1 LVESHYQLE
10 TNMPVGDV
18 PRQAD
23 LVLLR
28 RTRAGQ
34 LPVAGLWRNLTPWNV
49 LEFKGPSVSPRDED
63 LELLI
68 ELGLGIHRRL
78 NDEQTR
84 QQLPTPGAEA
94 LSLWFLANRLGRR
107 LLRSWGRR
115 LTGLEP
121 HGQGIWRC
129 QVLGRSLFLV
139 SGADLPVEEASLPMH
154 LIAWEPAE
162 TEEAVARLVAS
173 SAELWER
180 YGGWVVSLHQA
191 AFQEVEDMVRKM
203 KGALRRDLSAVIDLV
218 GLEYVIE
225 QAGLKRVIE
234 EIGLP
239 RVVDEVGGPKKFLA
253 KLSPERRQQFK
264 QLLEE

>member
-1 LVESHYQLE
+1 MAAKKQWH
-10 TNMPVGDV
+10 PVFAELF
-18 PRQAD
+18 RLATCREAD
-23 LVLLR
+23 FVLLR
-28 RTRAGQ
+28 RTHPGQ

-49 LEFKGPSVSPRDED
+49 LEFKGPTVSPRDED

-78 NDEQTR
+78 NDKQVK
-84 QQLPTPGAEA
+84 QGQPTLGPEA

-107 LLRSWGRR
+107 LLRNWGRR

-121 HGQGIWRC
+121 HGPGVWRC
-129 QVLGRSLFLV
+129 WSAASICRWRRRACRFTYSPGSLG
-139 SGADLPVEEASLPMH
+139 
-154 LIAWEPAE
+154 E
-162 TEEAVARLVAS
+162 TEEAMARLVAGS
-173 SAELWER
+173 TELWER
-180 YGGWVVSLHQA
+180 YGPWLVSLHKA
-191 AFQEVEDMVRKM
+191 AFKGVEDMVRKM
-203 KGALRRDLSAVIDLV
+203 KGALRPDLSAVIDLL

-253 KLSPERRQQFK
+253 QLSPEQRQQFK
-264 QLLEE
+264 QILEE